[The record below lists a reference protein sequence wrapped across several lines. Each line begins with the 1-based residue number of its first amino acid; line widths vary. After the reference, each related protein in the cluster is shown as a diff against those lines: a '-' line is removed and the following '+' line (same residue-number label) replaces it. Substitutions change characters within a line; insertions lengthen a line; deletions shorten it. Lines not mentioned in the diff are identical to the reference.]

1 MSIKA
6 KESELE
12 LLAQARK
19 RGLEKAVQEFP
30 DDVIVAAQAAAHAR
44 SCLPAAG
51 NPAAEPWPPMR
62 MRTTS

>member
-1 MSIKA
+1 MSTKA
-6 KESELE
+6 NESDLDV
-12 LLAQARK
+12 LTLARK
-19 RGLEKAVQEFP
+19 IGLEKAVHEFP

-44 SCLPAAG
+44 SALPAAG